1 MKKIYLMRAATTVVA
16 VAVLSQM
23 RAAEVFGSDGANLR
37 ERLHSGAGRLF
48 RRVRRMIND
57 WVAGAIAYR
66 ERRVTQFALRN
77 LSDVELKDFGAYRG
91 NSGSVLHRD
100 RGLKFTTRR

>member
-1 MKKIYLMRAATTVVA
+1 MKKLYLMTAATIA

-23 RAAEVFGSDGANLR
+23 RAAEVYSPNGANLR
-37 ERLHSGAGRLF
+37 ERRHSGAGRLF

-77 LSDVELKDFGAYRG
+77 LSDVGLKDFGAYRG
-91 NSGSVLHRD
+91 NPGSVLHRY

>member
-1 MKKIYLMRAATTVVA
+1 MKKIYLMTAATIAIA
-16 VAVLSQM
+16 VWSQM
-23 RAAEVFGSDGANLR
+23 RATEVFSPDGANLR

-57 WVAGAIAYR
+57 QVAGAIAYR

-91 NSGSVLHRD
+91 NPGSVLHRY
-100 RGLKFTTRR
+100 RGLTFTTRR